1 MKLQIRPRIFETN
14 SSSTHSLTC
23 CESNKIEDTIKH
35 IFWKNIDEHEF
46 DYGLN
51 FDDYDNIVVVEGLDL
66 PSGYEESSVYII
78 FMNWEAKVQ
87 VLLNYLFNNLHPNDA
102 LIEDVKDIILSELKR
117 RGHEN
122 ITDVIIDEE
131 SIKNKGTWFECDEI
145 NMKNFIDVFKTYITG
160 ENSLIYSD
168 EAYSS
173 DGMKILIY

>member
-1 MKLQIRPRIFETN
+1 MKTQIRPKIFETN

-23 CESNKIEDTIKH
+23 CDSNKIEDVIKH
-35 IFWKNIDEHEF
+35 IFWKNVDEPEF
-46 DYGLN
+46 DYGFN
-51 FDDYDNIVVVEGLDL
+51 FDDYDNIVIVEGLDL

-78 FMNWEAKVQ
+78 FTNWEAKVQ

-102 LIEDVKDIILSELKR
+102 LIEDIKDLILSELKR
-117 RGHEN
+117 RGYNN

-145 NMKNFIDVFKTYITG
+145 NSKNFFDIFKTYITE
-160 ENSLIYSD
+160 ENSLVYSD